1 MNERDIPQ
9 QSAGRGACQCRYR
22 HGPVWALIAIMDTL
36 AIQTSG
42 LSRRFGKVEAV
53 SDLDLEVPK
62 GRVCGFLGPNG
73 AGKTTTI
80 RMMLGLIKP
89 NTGSISIFGHDIHRA
104 RKQALTGVGSL
115 VETPAHYLN
124 LTGTENL
131 EITRHLLG
139 LPKTSTARALEQVG
153 LTAAANRKVSGY
165 SLGMRQRL
173 GLARALI
180 DTPKLLILDEPTNG
194 LDPAGIHEMR
204 NLIREAPERFG
215 ATVLVSSHLL
225 GEIEQTADHVA
236 LMHHGRLLFQDTIDN
251 LHAAHPG
258 GLQITVDR
266 PQEAAAAL
274 GQADAVINSES
285 ASLLLP
291 GMHEPADIARY
302 NAALVKAGFA
312 VSGIKTI
319 RPSLEDLFMK
329 LTSETGGIT

>member
-1 MNERDIPQ
+1 
-9 QSAGRGACQCRYR
+9 
-22 HGPVWALIAIMDTL
+22 MDTL

-42 LSRRFGKVEAV
+42 LTRRFGKVEAV
-53 SDLDLEVPK
+53 TDLDLEVPK

-80 RMMLGLIKP
+80 RMLLGLIGP
-89 NTGSISIFGHDIHRA
+89 NTGTVQVFGHDIRA
-104 RKQALTGVGSL
+104 SRKAALTGVGSL

-124 LTGTENL
+124 LTGRENL

-139 LPKTSTARALEQVG
+139 LKPSATGKALERVG

-180 DTPKLLILDEPTNG
+180 DDPKLLILDEPTNG

-204 NLIREAPERFG
+204 NLIREAPDRFG

-258 GLQITVDR
+258 GLAITVDR
-266 PQEAAAAL
+266 PDEAMAHLKLHTENIVQSEGQIIL
-274 GQADAVINSES
+274 GGEHTAHAIAQIN
-285 ASLLLP
+285 ASLV
-291 GMHEPADIARY
+291 E
-302 NAALVKAGFA
+302 AGFA
-312 VSGIKTI
+312 VSELRILQ
-319 RPSLEDLFMK
+319 PSLEDLFMK
-329 LTSETGGIT
+329 LTGQGGGIQ

>member
-1 MNERDIPQ
+1 
-9 QSAGRGACQCRYR
+9 
-22 HGPVWALIAIMDTL
+22 MDTL

-53 SDLDLEVPK
+53 TDLDLEVPK

-89 NTGSISIFGHDIHRA
+89 HNGSISIFGHDIHKA
-104 RKQALTGVGSL
+104 RKAALTGVGSL

-139 LPKTSTARALEQVG
+139 LPKTATARALEQVG
-153 LTAAANRKVSGY
+153 LTAAAKRKVGGY

-236 LMHHGRLLFQDTIDN
+236 LMHHGRLLFQDTIDG

-266 PQEAAAAL
+266 PDEAAARL
-274 GQADAVINSES
+274 DQKGVIINAEASTILIPGAHES
-285 ASLLLP
+285 A
-291 GMHEPADIARY
+291 DRARV
-302 NAALVKAGFA
+302 NTALVEAGFA
-312 VSGIKTI
+312 VSELKSI

-329 LTSETGGIT
+329 LTGETGGIT